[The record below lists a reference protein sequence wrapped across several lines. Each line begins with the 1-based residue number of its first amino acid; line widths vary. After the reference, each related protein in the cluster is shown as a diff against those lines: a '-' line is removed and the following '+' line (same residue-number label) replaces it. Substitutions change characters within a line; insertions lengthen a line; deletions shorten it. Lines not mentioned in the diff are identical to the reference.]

1 MTLREKLNAKN
12 YSKVYIEN
20 VPSEVLEMIEGEGFE
35 ILDDISSNPMSFVV
49 TAGYDK
55 EDFEKSLINWIG
67 NISDDPLVWLC
78 YPKKSSKKYKS
89 ELSRETMWDILGS
102 YNMEPVRQI
111 AIDEDWSAIRYRLV
125 NKIKSLTRTNAATRE
140 GKNRIKSQ

>member
-78 YPKKSSKKYKS
+78 YPKKSS
-89 ELSRETMWDILGS
+89 
-102 YNMEPVRQI
+102 
-111 AIDEDWSAIRYRLV
+111 
-125 NKIKSLTRTNAATRE
+125 
-140 GKNRIKSQ
+140 

>member
-1 MTLREKLNAKN
+1 
-12 YSKVYIEN
+12 
-20 VPSEVLEMIEGEGFE
+20 
-35 ILDDISSNPMSFVV
+35 SNPMSFVV

-111 AIDEDWSAIRYRLV
+111 AIDEDWSAIRYRMV

>member
-89 ELSRETMWDILGS
+89 ELSRDTMWDILGS

-111 AIDEDWSAIRYRLV
+111 AIDEDWSAIRYRMV

>member
-111 AIDEDWSAIRYRLV
+111 AIDEDWSAIRYRMV

-140 GKNRIKSQ
+140 GKNRIKS

>member
-12 YSKVYIEN
+12 YSKVYVEN
-20 VPSEVLEMIEGEGFE
+20 VPTEVLEMIKGEGIE

-111 AIDEDWSAIRYRLV
+111 AIDEDWSAIRYRMV

>member
-12 YSKVYIEN
+12 YSKVYVEN
-20 VPSEVLEMIEGEGFE
+20 LPTEVLEMIKGEGIE
-35 ILDDISSNPMSFVV
+35 VINGATSNPLDFVML
-49 TAGYDK
+49 AGLEK
-55 EDFEKSLINWIG
+55 KDFEKSFTNWIG

>member
-12 YSKVYIEN
+12 YSKVYVEN
-20 VPSEVLEMIEGEGFE
+20 VPTEVLEMIKGEGIE
-35 ILDDISSNPMSFVV
+35 ILDDISSNPLSFVV
-49 TAGYDK
+49 SAGYEK
-55 EDFEKSLINWIG
+55 EDFEKSLKNWIG
-67 NISDDPLVWLC
+67 KISDDPLVWLC

-140 GKNRIKSQ
+140 GKNRIKS

>member
-111 AIDEDWSAIRYRLV
+111 AIDEDWSAIRYRMV

>member
-20 VPSEVLEMIEGEGFE
+20 VPTEVLEMIKGEGIE

-140 GKNRIKSQ
+140 GKNRSKSQ

>member
-12 YSKVYIEN
+12 YSMVYVEN

-140 GKNRIKSQ
+140 GKNRIKS